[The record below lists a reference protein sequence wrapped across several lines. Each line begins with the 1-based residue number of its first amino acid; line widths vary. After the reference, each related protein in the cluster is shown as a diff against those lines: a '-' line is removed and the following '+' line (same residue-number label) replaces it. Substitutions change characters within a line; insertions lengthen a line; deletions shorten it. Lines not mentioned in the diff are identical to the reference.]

1 MNIESFLNRIWYRR
15 LSIWAV
21 LLWPLSLLFA
31 LLANLNKLL
40 YRCKIKSASRLPVPV
55 IVVGNITVGGT
66 GKTPLTV
73 YLAQELTKQGWN
85 VGIISRGY
93 KSTSKEP
100 HDLVSDTHDA
110 PRAVTATSDPAVV
123 GDEPLLLARA
133 TGVPVF
139 VARQRALAG
148 RALLA
153 AHPEVNVLLCDDGL
167 QHYKLARDIELCV
180 IDGARG
186 LGNGLRLPAG
196 PLREARSR
204 LKTVD
209 TIVLN
214 GRHCLDWLGGQ
225 YPSPYTMTLQA
236 QACYQ
241 LNAPQHRRVAAD
253 FANEALTA
261 MPGIGNP
268 TRFFNTLRE
277 LNYSFSEQ
285 AMPDHHAFTLQDL
298 PQNGAMIVTEKD
310 AVKLASL
317 NLGADGD
324 RIWVLPVAAQIEP
337 NLAGWLDEQLRK
349 L

>member
-1 MNIESFLNRIWYRR
+1 MNIESFLNRIWYKR
-15 LSIWAV
+15 LSIWAI
-21 LLWPLSLLFA
+21 LLWPLSMLFA

-40 YRCKIKSASRLPVPV
+40 YRSKIKPTIKLPVPV

-73 YLAQELTKQGWN
+73 YLAQELTQLGWN
-85 VGIISRGY
+85 VGIVSRGY
-93 KSTSKEP
+93 ARTEIDKDSPQEVTP
-100 HDLVSDTHDA
+100 HSN
-110 PRAVTATSDPAVV
+110 PAEV
-123 GDEPLLLARA
+123 GDEPLLLARG

-139 VARQRALAG
+139 VARQRAVAG
-148 RALLA
+148 QALLA
-153 AHPEVNVLLCDDGL
+153 AHPSVNVLLCDDGL
-167 QHYKLARDIELCV
+167 QHYALARDLELCV

-196 PLREARSR
+196 PLREARAR

-209 TIVLN
+209 AIVLN
-214 GRHCLDWLGGQ
+214 GNHCLDWLGEQ
-225 YPSPYTMTLQA
+225 YPPQYALSLQA

-241 LNAPQHRRVAAD
+241 LTHPNVQRTAID
-253 FANEALTA
+253 FAGETLTA

-268 TRFFNTLRE
+268 ARFFATLRD
-277 LNYSFSEQ
+277 LGFRFAEQ
-285 AMPDHHAFTLQDL
+285 AMPDHHAFSVQDL
-298 PQNGAMIVTEKD
+298 PASGAIIVTEKD
-310 AVKLASL
+310 AVKLSAL

-337 NLAGWLDEQLRK
+337 NLADWLDEQLRK

>member
-1 MNIESFLNRIWYRR
+1 MNIESVINRIWYRR
-15 LSIWAV
+15 LSFWAI
-21 LLWPLSLLFA
+21 LLWPLSMLFV
-31 LLANLNKLL
+31 LLAAINTLL
-40 YRCKIKSASRLPVPV
+40 YRCKIKSTIQLPVPV

-73 YLAQELTKQGWN
+73 YLAQELTKLGWN

-93 KSTSKEP
+93 
-100 HDLVSDTHDA
+100 A
-110 PRAVTATSDPAVV
+110 RAGIDVNNPQEVTPQSHPAEV

-133 TGVPVF
+133 TASCHVPVF
-139 VARQRALAG
+139 VARQRGVAG
-148 RALLA
+148 QALLA
-153 AHPEVNVLLCDDGL
+153 QHPNVNVLLCDDGL
-167 QHYKLARDIELCV
+167 QHHALARDIELCV

-209 TIVLN
+209 AIVFN
-214 GRHCLDWLGGQ
+214 GSHCLDWLSEQ
-225 YPSPYTMTLQA
+225 YPVQYAMQLQA

-241 LNAPQHRRVAAD
+241 LNAPHNRRVAAD
-253 FANEALTA
+253 FANATLTA

-268 TRFFNTLRE
+268 ARFFNTLRA
-277 LNYSFSEQ
+277 LDYSFSEQ
-285 AMPDHHAFTLQDL
+285 AMPDHHLFTPQDL
-298 PQNGAMIVTEKD
+298 PQNGAIIVTEKD

-324 RIWVLPVAAQIEP
+324 RIWVLPVAAHVAP
-337 NLAGWLDEQLRK
+337 NLAAWLDAKLQLRSQTQ
-349 L
+349 

>member
-1 MNIESFLNRIWYRR
+1 MNIESFLNRIWYNR
-15 LSIWAV
+15 LSIWAI

-31 LLANLNKLL
+31 LLANLNKQL
-40 YRCKIKSASRLPVPV
+40 YRCNIKSSSKLPIPV

-73 YLAQELTKQGWN
+73 YLAQELTKLGWN
-85 VGIISRGY
+85 VGIVSRGY
-93 KSTSKEP
+93 ARTGNDKN
-100 HDLVSDTHDA
+100 A
-110 PRAVTATSDPAVV
+110 PQAVTPHSNPAEV

-133 TGVPVF
+133 ASVPVF
-139 VARQRALAG
+139 VARQRAVAG

-153 AHPEVNVLLCDDGL
+153 AHPTVNVLLCDDGL
-167 QHYKLARDIELCV
+167 QHYALARDIELCV

-196 PLREARSR
+196 PLREAPRR
-204 LKTVD
+204 LQSVSAL
-209 TIVLN
+209 VLN
-214 GRHCLDWLGGQ
+214 GGNSILTLPDATPQFSMR
-225 YPSPYTMTLQA
+225 LQA

-241 LNAPQHRRVAAD
+241 LTNPSMHRCADD
-253 FANEALTA
+253 FAGEVLTA

-268 TRFFNTLRE
+268 ARFFATLRE
-277 LNYSFSEQ
+277 LNYQFTEQ
-285 AMPDHHAFTLQDL
+285 AMPDHHAFSVQDL
-298 PQNGAMIVTEKD
+298 PANGAIIVTEKD

-337 NLAGWLDEQLRK
+337 NLASWLDEQLRK
-349 L
+349 I

>member
-1 MNIESFLNRIWYRR
+1 MNIESFLNRIWYSR
-15 LSIWAV
+15 LSIWAI
-21 LLWPLSLLFA
+21 LLWPLSMLFA
-31 LLANLNKLL
+31 LLASINSLL
-40 YRCKIKSASRLPVPV
+40 YRCKIKSTIRLPVPV

-73 YLAQELTKQGWN
+73 YLAQELTKLGWN

-93 KSTSKEP
+93 ARAGI
-100 HDLVSDTHDA
+100 DA
-110 PRAVTATSDPAVV
+110 NAPLAVTPKSHPSEV

-139 VARQRALAG
+139 VARQRGIAG

-153 AHPEVNVLLCDDGL
+153 AHPTVNVLLCDDGL
-167 QHYKLARDIELCV
+167 QHYALARDIELCV

-196 PLREARSR
+196 PLREAPRRLRSVSA
-204 LKTVD
+204 LV
-209 TIVLN
+209 VNGGNPALN
-214 GRHCLDWLGGQ
+214 LPHSTPQ
-225 YPSPYTMTLQA
+225 FTMHLQA
-236 QACYQ
+236 QTCYQ
-241 LNAPQHRRVAAD
+241 LTYPEVRRTASD
-253 FANEALTA
+253 FADETLTA

-268 TRFFNTLRE
+268 TRFFATLRD
-277 LNYSFSEQ
+277 LNYRFTEQ
-285 AMPDHHAFTLQDL
+285 AMPDHHAFLVQDL
-298 PQNGAMIVTEKD
+298 PQNGAVIVTEKD

-337 NLAGWLDEQLRK
+337 NLADWLDAQLRN

>member
-1 MNIESFLNRIWYRR
+1 MNIESFLNRIWYNR
-15 LSIWAV
+15 LSIWAI

-40 YRCKIKSASRLPVPV
+40 YRCNLQSSTKLPVPV

-73 YLAQELTKQGWN
+73 YLAQELTKLGWN
-85 VGIISRGY
+85 VGIVSRGY
-93 KSTSKEP
+93 ARTGI
-100 HDLVSDTHDA
+100 DA
-110 PRAVTATSDPAVV
+110 NSPQEVTLDSNPAEV

-139 VARQRALAG
+139 VARQRAVAG
-148 RALLA
+148 QALLA
-153 AHPEVNVLLCDDGL
+153 AHPTVNVLLCDDGL
-167 QHYKLARDIELCV
+167 QHYALARDFELCV

-196 PLREARSR
+196 PLREAPSR
-204 LKTVD
+204 LENVSAL
-209 TIVLN
+209 VLN
-214 GRHCLDWLGGQ
+214 GGNSNLTLPDSTPQFSMR
-225 YPSPYTMTLQA
+225 LQA
-236 QACYQ
+236 QTCYQ
-241 LNAPQHRRVAAD
+241 LTHPDVLRSAAD
-253 FANEALTA
+253 FVGEMLIA

-268 TRFFNTLRE
+268 ARFFATLSD
-277 LNYSFSEQ
+277 LNFRFAEQ
-285 AMPDHHAFTLQDL
+285 AMPDHHAFSVQDL
-298 PQNGAMIVTEKD
+298 SASGAIIVTEKD
-310 AVKLASL
+310 AVKLSAL

-337 NLAGWLDEQLRK
+337 NLADWLDEQLRK

>member
-1 MNIESFLNRIWYRR
+1 MNIESFLNRIWYKR
-15 LSIWAV
+15 LSIWAI

-31 LLANLNKLL
+31 LLANLNKQL
-40 YRCKIKSASRLPVPV
+40 YRCNIKSSSKLPVPV

-73 YLAQELTKQGWN
+73 YLAQKLTQLGWN
-85 VGIISRGY
+85 VGIVSRGY
-93 KSTSKEP
+93 ARTGDDKNTPQE
-100 HDLVSDTHDA
+100 
-110 PRAVTATSDPAVV
+110 VTPQSYPAEV

-139 VARQRALAG
+139 VARQRAAAG

-153 AHPEVNVLLCDDGL
+153 AHPSVDVILCDDGL
-167 QHYKLARDIELCV
+167 QHYALARDFELCV

-196 PLREARSR
+196 PLRESAQRLRS
-204 LKTVD
+204 VSAM
-209 TIVLN
+209 VVN
-214 GRHCLDWLGGQ
+214 GDNLGSSLPESTSQ
-225 YPSPYTMTLQA
+225 FSMHLQA
-236 QACYQ
+236 KSCYQ
-241 LNAPQHRRVAAD
+241 LAQPSVRCCAAD
-253 FANEALTA
+253 FAGETLTA

-268 TRFFNTLRE
+268 ARFFATLRG
-277 LNYSFSEQ
+277 LNYQFIEQ
-285 AMPDHHAFTLQDL
+285 PMPDHHAFSVQDL
-298 PQNGAMIVTEKD
+298 PLTGSIIVTEKD
-310 AVKLASL
+310 AVKLAAL

-337 NLAGWLDEQLRK
+337 NLANWLDEQLRK

>member
-1 MNIESFLNRIWYRR
+1 MNIESFLNRIWYNR
-15 LSIWAV
+15 LSIWAI

-31 LLANLNKLL
+31 LLANLNKQL
-40 YRCKIKSASRLPVPV
+40 YRCNIKSTIKLPVPV
-55 IVVGNITVGGT
+55 VVVGNITVGGT

-73 YLAQELTKQGWN
+73 YLAQQLTQLGWN

-93 KSTSKEP
+93 ARTG
-100 HDLVSDTHDA
+100 LDA
-110 PRAVTATSDPAVV
+110 NVPQAVTPTSNPAQV

-139 VARQRALAG
+139 VARQRAVAG

-167 QHYKLARDIELCV
+167 QHYALARDIELCV

-196 PLREARSR
+196 PLREPRSR
-204 LKTVD
+204 LKSVD
-209 TIVLN
+209 AVVFN
-214 GRHCLDWLGGQ
+214 GEACLEWLVEQ
-225 YPSPYTMTLQA
+225 YPKPFSMQLQA
-236 QACYQ
+236 ASAYQ
-241 LNAPQHRRVAAD
+241 LNKPSWQRNAAD
-253 FANEALTA
+253 FAGETLTA

-268 TRFFNTLRE
+268 ARFFSTLRG
-277 LNYSFSEQ
+277 LNYHFTEQ
-285 AMPDHHAFTLQDL
+285 AMPDHHAFSAHDL
-298 PQNGAMIVTEKD
+298 PSSGAIIVTEKD
-310 AVKLASL
+310 AVKLSAL

-337 NLAGWLDEQLRK
+337 NLADWLDAQLSALTDGK
-349 L
+349 T